1 MRVVGSDEI
10 RRAIGLPES
19 IEAMR
24 DAVIAQSRGECDT
37 PMPMHLDLSAGGGGE
52 VHIKSSY
59 RRGGRHFALKMAG
72 SYVERPYG
80 AILLVSVEDGET
92 LTYFDDGGHL
102 TDLRTAAVSAMV
114 ARELG
119 RTDAS
124 LGILGTGVQARL
136 QARLHAEILRLERV
150 TVWGRNPDHLSAC
163 VRELSASLGILGTG
177 VQARLQARLHA
188 EILRLER
195 VTVWGRNPDHLSACV
210 RELSASL
217 GVRAVAAAS
226 PAEVGSASRLIVT
239 TTASRQPLLRAA
251 DLLPGTHVSAVG
263 ADTPGKQELDADIL
277 RRASLLLVDS
287 LPQCLK
293 LGELQH
299 APAEAPRA
307 VEIGAFCASPV
318 DYDRAGIT
326 VADFTGLG
334 AEDLFIAEACH
345 ARLSGKS

>member
-136 QARLHAEILRLERV
+136 QARLHAEILRLDRV
-150 TVWGRNPDHLSAC
+150 TVCGRSPEHLAAC
-163 VRELSASLGILGTG
+163 VRELS
-177 VQARLQARLHA
+177 V
-188 EILRLER
+188 
-195 VTVWGRNPDHLSACV
+195 
-210 RELSASL
+210 SL
-217 GVRAVAAAS
+217 GVSVVAAAS
-226 PAEVGSASRLIVT
+226 PAEVAGAARLIVT

-251 DLLPGTHVSAVG
+251 DVLPGTHISAVG
-263 ADTPGKQELDADIL
+263 SDTPGKQELDPEIL

-299 APAEAPRA
+299 TPAEASRA
-307 VEIGAFCASPV
+307 VEIGAFCASRV
-318 DYDRAGIT
+318 DYDRGGIT

-345 ARLSGKS
+345 ARLSAKS